1 MASFSL
7 LYTIP
12 TRTGIGWK
20 YTAERCLVCQIIP
33 KGQDAELMGYYLFA
47 GQILLWLP
55 LLIFTVLNEKG
66 VNMRIGIAS
75 VGGFFVA
82 ALVAYI
88 YVGSYKEAVRIANE
102 EEGEE
107 ENTASNV
114 TNIDEEAA
122 KSKVDDTVGL
132 PDALNKTTTEENFDN
147 IR

>member
-1 MASFSL
+1 
-7 LYTIP
+7 
-12 TRTGIGWK
+12 
-20 YTAERCLVCQIIP
+20 
-33 KGQDAELMGYYLFA
+33 
-47 GQILLWLP
+47 
-55 LLIFTVLNEKG
+55 
-66 VNMRIGIAS
+66 MRIGIAS